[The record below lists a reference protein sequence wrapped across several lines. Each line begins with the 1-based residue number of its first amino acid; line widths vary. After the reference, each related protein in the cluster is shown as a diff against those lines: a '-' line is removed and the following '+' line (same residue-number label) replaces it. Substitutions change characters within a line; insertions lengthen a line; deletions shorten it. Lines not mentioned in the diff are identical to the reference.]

1 MKFTTCE
8 NDPTYWMAAER
19 SSLTFADGYAHIN
32 LNQKVSNNVDANT

>member
-1 MKFTTCE
+1 MKFTTRG
-8 NDPTYWMAAER
+8 NDPTPWMAADR